1 MKKLKKVSNIVLI
14 AACTAVVSYAAVA
27 VIAHFVTGIELSPTL
42 TTAWFSFWGVEI
54 IALAT
59 IKNCK
64 TKHHSED
71 TEDIPDE
78 VDENFK

>member
-14 AACTAVVSYAAVA
+14 AACVAVVSYAAVA
-27 VIAHFVTGIELSPTL
+27 VIAHFVTGFELSPTL

-78 VDENFK
+78 EDFE

>member
-1 MKKLKKVSNIVLI
+1 MNMKKLKKVSNLVLI
-14 AACTAVVSYAAVA
+14 AAVTAVIGYS
-27 VIAHFVTGIELSPTL
+27 VTATIVQIITGVELSPTL

-54 IALAT
+54 VALAT

-64 TKHHSED
+64 TKHHTEE

-78 VDENFK
+78 EITE

>member
-1 MKKLKKVSNIVLI
+1 MKKKLKKVSNLVLI
-14 AACTAVVSYAAVA
+14 AAVTAVVGYGITATIVQ
-27 VIAHFVTGIELSPTL
+27 VITGVELSPTL

-54 IALAT
+54 IALAA

-64 TKHHSED
+64 VKHNADE

-78 VDENFK
+78 ETFD

>member
-1 MKKLKKVSNIVLI
+1 MQKKLKKVSNIVLI
-14 AACTAVVSYAAVA
+14 AACAAVVGYAATAVIIHV
-27 VIAHFVTGIELSPTL
+27 VTGIELSPTL

-64 TKHHSED
+64 TKHHTEE

-78 VDENFK
+78 EITE

>member
-1 MKKLKKVSNIVLI
+1 MKKKLKKVSNIVLI
-14 AACTAVVSYAAVA
+14 AAVTAVVGYATVA
-27 VIAHFVTGIELSPTL
+27 IIAHFATGIELSPTL

-71 TEDIPDE
+71 TEDIPNEEDTE
-78 VDENFK
+78 

>member
-14 AACTAVVSYAAVA
+14 AACVAVVSYAAVA

-64 TKHHSED
+64 TKHHLED

-78 VDENFK
+78 EDFE